1 MTAKPRTRLTLL
13 LLTGALALSA
23 IASPGIAGERLQFA
37 QASKSDLFASDAAP
51 ANVGEPRLGGW
62 VEGLLAY
69 NYADPSHWSRAVARF
84 NVSAQGT
91 LGDDIKWKIGGR
103 VDTDAVYAG
112 SDFYL
117 DRVRDD
123 QRFDA
128 FHGETYIDFT
138 REDWTF
144 RIGAQHIVWGEVVG
158 LFFADVV
165 SARDMREFLLPRFD
179 VIRIP
184 QWAARAEYF
193 HGDSHVEFVWIPVP
207 LFDNI
212 GKPGSDFYPVPLPS
226 PTPQEVAE
234 LFRDPDHPSRTLR
247 NSNYGVRANTLVAG
261 WDLSA
266 FYYRS
271 YNAQPTFYREA
282 PVAPGQPFL
291 FQPRHDRIWQAG
303 GTVSKDF
310 GEFVLRGEA
319 VYTHGQ
325 GFTRTDLTA
334 PESVVK
340 RNTLDYIVAADWS
353 LPHDSRVGVQ
363 VFQRVFSGSDDG
375 LFFATESPGVSLFVS
390 SKITS
395 TLEPQLLWMQY
406 VNDGGGLIRPALNW
420 YPSQD
425 LRVTFGVDI
434 FTGPEN
440 GFFGRYDNRDRAY
453 VEARWSF

>member
-1 MTAKPRTRLTLL
+1 MRRTLRR
-13 LLTGALALSA
+13 GVKVVAAALA
-23 IASPGIAGERLQFA
+23 IAVASSTHAQEPLRFA
-37 QASKSDLFASDAAP
+37 QSRADLFGSGDKTETPSAP
-51 ANVGEPRLGGW
+51 STRIGGF
-62 VEGLLAY
+62 VEGLAAY
-69 NYADPSHWSRAVARF
+69 TYSDPSHWSRGVMRLQAT
-84 NVSAQGT
+84 AQGE
-91 LGDDIKWKIGGR
+91 LSENVKWKIGGR

-112 SDFYL
+112 SNFYL

-128 FHGETYIDFT
+128 FWRETYVDFT
-138 REDWTF
+138 HDDWTF
-144 RIGAQHIVWGEVVG
+144 RIGAQNIVWGEVVG

-193 HGDSHVEFVWIPVP
+193 AGDNHLELIWIPVP
-207 LFDNI
+207 AFDNI
-212 GKPGSDFYPVPLPS
+212 GKPGSDFYPVMLPS
-226 PTPQEVAE
+226 PTPEQVAE

-247 NSNYGVRANTLVAG
+247 NSNYGIRANTLVSG

-282 PVAPGQPFL
+282 PVSPDQPFL

-310 GEFVLRGEA
+310 GDFVLRGEA
-319 VYTHGQ
+319 VYAHGQ
-325 GFTRTDLTA
+325 GFSVNDLTA
-334 PESVVK
+334 AESVVK
-340 RNTLDYIVAADWS
+340 RNTLDYIVAMDWS

-363 VFQRVFSGSDDG
+363 VFQRLFFGSENG
-375 LFFATESPGVSLFVS
+375 LFMATESPGVSLFLS
-390 SKITS
+390 SKVTS
-395 TLEPQLLWMQY
+395 TLEPQLLWIQY
-406 VNDGGGLIRPALNW
+406 VKDGGGLIRPALNW
-420 YPSQD
+420 YPTQD
-425 LRVTFGVDI
+425 LRVTMGVDV
-434 FTGPEN
+434 FTGPDD

-453 VEARWSF
+453 VEFRWSF